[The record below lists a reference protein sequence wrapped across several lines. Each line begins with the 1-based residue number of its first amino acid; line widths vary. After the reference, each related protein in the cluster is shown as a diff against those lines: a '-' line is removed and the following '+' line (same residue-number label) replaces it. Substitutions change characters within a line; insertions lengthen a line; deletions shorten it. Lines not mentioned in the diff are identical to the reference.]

1 MIKDDKMDEKE
12 RKTQHKLNEVIDE
25 LLNQKWHNEYHKALI
40 HNEGLKPL
48 IFSFLLAIVSI
59 GFTIKSL
66 YLNNQMQYLIGIILS
81 FGYTLCLLDI
91 LIIRVNYAKMKATFK
106 VNKLRKSLKN

>member
-1 MIKDDKMDEKE
+1 MDEKE
-12 RKTQHKLNEVIDE
+12 RKTQHKLNEVINE
-25 LLNQKWHNEYHKALI
+25 VLNQKWHNEYHKALI

-48 IFSFLLAIVSI
+48 IFSFSFLIVSI

-66 YLNNQMQYLIGIILS
+66 YVNNQMQYLIGIILS
-81 FGYTLCLLDI
+81 FGYTYSLCLI
-91 LIIRVNYAKMKATFK
+91 VKIRVNYAKMKATFK